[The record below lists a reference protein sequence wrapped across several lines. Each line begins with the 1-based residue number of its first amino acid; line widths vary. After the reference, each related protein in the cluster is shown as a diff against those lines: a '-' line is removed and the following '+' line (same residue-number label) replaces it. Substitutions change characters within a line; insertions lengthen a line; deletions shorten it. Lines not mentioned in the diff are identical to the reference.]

1 MKLIISKRL
10 KRLLLYLRDSDVMK
24 MSKESFKEKLL
35 ELESLKSEERNIEL
49 RKDL

>member
-1 MKLIISKRL
+1 MKLTISKRL
-10 KRLLLYLRDSDVMK
+10 KRLLLYLRDLDVMK
-24 MSKESFKEKLL
+24 MLRESLMEKLL